1 MTDPALN
8 ARVAQAIQKD
18 RLALGLT
25 KRQASE
31 AAGVTYMT
39 YRMAEKGAGVRD
51 TTYAAIERAFKRP
64 PGTYLAIHNGA
75 PDPATDTT
83 ADTPPAP
90 DVTGT
95 DFELNV
101 NDSREVRIFAITDLS
116 EDERIWH
123 IRQMRHRD
131 AQRQNGQHGTP
142 FKRSTGT

>member
-1 MTDPALN
+1 MTDPAVN
-8 ARVAQAIQKD
+8 PRVAQAIQND

-51 TTYAAIERAFKRP
+51 TTYASIERAFKRP
-64 PGTYLAIHNGA
+64 PGTYLAIRNGA
-75 PDPATDTT
+75 PNSTTDPTV
-83 ADTPPAP
+83 DTPPAP
-90 DVTGT
+90 DVTDT
-95 DFELNV
+95 AFELNV

-116 EDERIWH
+116 EEERIWH

-131 AQRQNGQHGTP
+131 AQRRADQHATP
-142 FKRSTGT
+142 IQRTTGA